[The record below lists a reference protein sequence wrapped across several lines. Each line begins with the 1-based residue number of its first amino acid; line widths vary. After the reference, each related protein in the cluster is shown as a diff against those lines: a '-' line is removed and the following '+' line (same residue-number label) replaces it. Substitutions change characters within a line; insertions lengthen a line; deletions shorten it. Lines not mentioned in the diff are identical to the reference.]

1 MDQENHVV
9 AVEAEERCPEYV
21 ALRFMSAIMKLI
33 DREGVER
40 ARQEFLPRALVCVGM
55 SGAEVETMTGTL
67 IEIHQRHRDEVNR
80 LVAENGKRFPISWA
94 CYHWR

>member
-21 ALRFMSAIMKLI
+21 ALRFMSAMMKLI

-40 ARQEFLPRALVCVGM
+40 ARQEFLPRALVCVGI
-55 SGAEVETMTGTL
+55 SGAEVETMTETL
-67 IEIHQRHRDEVNR
+67 IEIHQKHKVEIER
-80 LVAENGKRFPISWA
+80 LVRLINLSRT
-94 CYHWR
+94 